1 MAGEALAAGTAAV
14 MGTVLAVAAAGF
26 VMWNATADQRAKFER
41 QLETLGAKVDK
52 TSAAVADLTTTPS
65 AGGSDV
71 AIAKLSAKLDATNKT
86 LATIAAKIETT
97 DKAIADLK
105 SASAGVGDLKT
116 TAAAQQQAL
125 QRIAVSVD
133 GIKTATEAQKAA
145 IASLNAPTT
154 TVAKNAAQAETAKA
168 ETAKAETAKAPAERD
183 LVVVYVP
190 QSAAKPNAAPPALSV
205 RFDRTGGANAN
216 TQTQKLAADLKS
228 MIGTRKD
235 CLITVAG
242 YADTLGDDAVNLA
255 VSRERAQI
263 VANGLRTGLPGVEVK
278 EVAWGERSLAVWTPD
293 NKVEMANRRV
303 DINVECKG

>member
-14 MGTVLAVAAAGF
+14 LGTVLAVAATGY
-26 VMWNATADQRAKFER
+26 VMWNSTAAERTKFRTQIEE
-41 QLETLGAKVDK
+41 LSAKVDK
-52 TSAAVADLTTTPS
+52 TSAAVAELAKAPAPAPAS
-65 AGGSDV
+65 AAPALGGIEASL
-71 AIAKLSAKLDATNKT
+71 AKLSAKLDATDKS
-86 LATIAAKIETT
+86 LATLVAKADAS
-97 DKAIADLK
+97 DKALADIK
-105 SASAGVGDLKT
+105 SASGGVGDLKSA
-116 TAAAQQQAL
+116 TAAQGQAL
-125 QRIAVSVD
+125 QQISASLV

-145 IASLNAPTT
+145 IASLSTPTS
-154 TVAKNAAQAETAKA
+154 TVPKDTAQAETAR
-168 ETAKAETAKAPAERD
+168 APVERD

-190 QSAAKPNAAPPALSV
+190 RSAAAPNVAPPALSV
-205 RFDRTGGANAN
+205 RFDRTGGVNAN

-228 MIGTRKD
+228 MVGSRKD
-235 CLITVAG
+235 CVITVAG

-263 VANGLRTGLPGVEVK
+263 VANGLRSALPGIEVK